1 MENIPNVLI
10 INGLIGFLFYMMYKI
25 NRYAFAFNT
34 ILLMGFIFY
43 VSLQDPLIVVM
54 LELGC
59 PLLLI
64 NTGMYVFLHT
74 TNRPKSAE
82 RKYRVQFASNRGNF
96 KLENIKRGA
105 SVIGSSIG
113 SIPLHPVIW
122 RRRKV

>member
-105 SVIGSSIG
+105 SVIG
-113 SIPLHPVIW
+113 
-122 RRRKV
+122 